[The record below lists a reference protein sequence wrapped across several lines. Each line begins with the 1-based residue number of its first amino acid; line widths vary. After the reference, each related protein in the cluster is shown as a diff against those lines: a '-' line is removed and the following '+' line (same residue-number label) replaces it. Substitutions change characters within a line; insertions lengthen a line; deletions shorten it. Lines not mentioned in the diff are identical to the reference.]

1 MTNFNKSIYCSI
13 DCVLMTFIPFTFN
26 KTDSSTV
33 EDEDDSALISAIS
46 VLDNSRWGAR
56 EKKKERHR
64 SKELLATKKN
74 EGCADN
80 DDKHSASGSKS
91 QLSTSQSSSLAGS
104 SELDVWS
111 PIQKH
116 FEEDLNQLLSNVKPS
131 KTCHNIGYRS
141 SINILD
147 TERSSKPRTKLVHQ
161 IRSDGV
167 LVVARRASS
176 ESMSSIFY
184 TSDIRNQQEASKEST
199 KLTASCSFGDD
210 KEDASSSAFQSSQS
224 KNDEESENG
233 RKDDFSTFK
242 AHGHKRGLS
251 IKGSCRRQWLRNQ
264 SKMDKTKRKIDISKD
279 NTTVP
284 EDCEATSDHAVQ
296 SENLPNIDANKSSN
310 CEEDESH
317 QEEKETKTKKK
328 QRGVKATVEF

>member
-1 MTNFNKSIYCSI
+1 M
-13 DCVLMTFIPFTFN
+13 
-26 KTDSSTV
+26 
-33 EDEDDSALISAIS
+33 ISAIS

-64 SKELLATKKN
+64 SKELLATKKS

-80 DDKHSASGSKS
+80 DEKHSASGSKS

-116 FEEDLNQLLSNVKPS
+116 FEEDIHQLLSNVKPS

-147 TERSSKPRTKLVHQ
+147 SERSSKPRTKLVHQ
-161 IRSDGV
+161 NRSDGV

-176 ESMSSIFY
+176 ESMSSLFH
-184 TSDIRNQQEASKEST
+184 TSDIHNQRFEQESNKIAASS
-199 KLTASCSFGDD
+199 SSGDARTD
-210 KEDASSSAFQSSQS
+210 FSSSAFLINQGKSEDEKEKETIEDLSS
-224 KNDEESENG
+224 
-233 RKDDFSTFK
+233 FK

-264 SKMDKTKRKIDISKD
+264 SKIDKTKRKIDISKD

-284 EDCEATSDHAVQ
+284 EDCEASLEQTMQSD
-296 SENLPNIDANKSSN
+296 NTTKIDTIKSTN
-310 CEEDESH
+310 VEEDESCP
-317 QEEKETKTKKK
+317 EEKESKKKKK
-328 QRGVKATVEF
+328 QRSVKATVEF